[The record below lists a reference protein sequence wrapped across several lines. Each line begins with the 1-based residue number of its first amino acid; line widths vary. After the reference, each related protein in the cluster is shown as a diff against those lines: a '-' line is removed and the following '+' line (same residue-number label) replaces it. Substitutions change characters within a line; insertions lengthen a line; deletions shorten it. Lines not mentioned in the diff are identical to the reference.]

1 MKNQIIDVVTN
12 PLFYTPILTIA
23 GAVAG
28 SWLTYIF
35 ALRRFHREKQYENK
49 LNRYLVLVDK
59 MRGFVKTRDDT
70 PALSDSE
77 DRKKFTDSYRTIWL
91 YGSASVIKQVS
102 KFLKIV
108 TNAPEGSDEREAAQL
123 IAKSTLKQ
131 AIIEMRKD
139 LRASGKLREN
149 DFDIFI

>member
-1 MKNQIIDVVTN
+1 MKNQIISIITN
-12 PLFYTPILTIA
+12 PVFYTPILTIA
-23 GAVAG
+23 GAVIG

-49 LNRYLVLVDK
+49 LNRYLILVDK
-59 MRGFVKTRDDT
+59 MRGFIRTKDSPID
-70 PALSDSE
+70 LNNSD

-91 YGSASVIKQVS
+91 YGSASVVREIS

-108 TNAPEGSDEREAAQL
+108 TNPPEQTGEHEAAKL
-123 IAKSTLKQ
+123 IAKSTLKR

-139 LRASGKLREN
+139 LRASGSLKED